1 MTAAS
6 VARRWSRRK
15 VPLTAVAAILVCA
28 LPSSPSSI
36 GISAS
41 MAPRLERIERQV
53 YLMGTLAT
61 LMVYEVDRDAGL
73 ARLDRMLAVLEQ
85 AEAELSTWRD
95 DSEVSA
101 LNRHP
106 PGAPFRMSAAL
117 CETWPVLGHWWR
129 STAGAFDPAIG
140 SLIEVWGLRG
150 AGRLPTTDELDRAR
164 ATAGFD
170 RFAFDE
176 PRCLLTREADVTLD
190 TGAFGKGEALD
201 RVARDDAGRAAPWLI
216 DLGGQVMAH
225 GRPPGAEAWE
235 VGVAHPEAR
244 QTSLLRLDLATGS
257 LATSGGSERDRD
269 VTGVRV
275 GHVLDPRRGRPAPF
289 DGAAVVWHEEAR
301 AADILSTAL
310 YVMGPAAGLA
320 WAEARGVAACFL
332 IPDPDGV
339 RIEPTR
345 AFRRRF
351 PVIDRR

>member
-6 VARRWSRRK
+6 LARRWFPRA
-15 VPLTAVAAILVCA
+15 VPLTAVSAMLLCA
-28 LPSSPSSI
+28 LAPAI

-53 YLMGTLAT
+53 YLMGTVAR
-61 LMVYEVDRDAGL
+61 LMVYELDRDAGL
-73 ARLDRMLAVLEQ
+73 ARLDRMVAVLEQ
-85 AEAELSTWRD
+85 AEGELSTWRD

-106 PGAPFRMSAAL
+106 TGAPFRMSAAL
-117 CETWPVLGHWWR
+117 CDTWPALRYWWR

-150 AGRLPTTDELDRAR
+150 AGRLPTNDELDRAR

-170 RFAFDE
+170 RLAFDE
-176 PRCLLTREADVTLD
+176 PRCLVTREADVTLD

-201 RVARDDAGRAAPWLI
+201 RVARDEAGRSASWLI
-216 DLGGQVMAH
+216 DLGGQLLAH

-244 QTSLLRLDLATGS
+244 QTPLLHLDLATGS

-269 VTGVRV
+269 VAGGRV
-275 GHVLDPRRGRPAPF
+275 GHVLDPRSGRPAPF

-310 YVMGPAAGLA
+310 YVMGPSAGLA
-320 WAEARGVAACFL
+320 WAEARGVTACFL

-345 AFRRRF
+345 AFQRRF
-351 PVIDRR
+351 PVTDRR